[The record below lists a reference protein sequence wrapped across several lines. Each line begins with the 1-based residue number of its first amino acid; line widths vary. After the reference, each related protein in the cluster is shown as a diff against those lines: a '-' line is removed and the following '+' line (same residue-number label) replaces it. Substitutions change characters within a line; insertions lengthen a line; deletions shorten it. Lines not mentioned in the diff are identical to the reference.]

1 MGDPYVV
8 KLTVALITI
17 QTLLEW
23 LQFLWGIEQ
32 CIIDQPGGCEVILL
46 AENL

>member
-23 LQFLWGIEQ
+23 LQFL
-32 CIIDQPGGCEVILL
+32 CIIDQPGGSEVR
-46 AENL
+46 